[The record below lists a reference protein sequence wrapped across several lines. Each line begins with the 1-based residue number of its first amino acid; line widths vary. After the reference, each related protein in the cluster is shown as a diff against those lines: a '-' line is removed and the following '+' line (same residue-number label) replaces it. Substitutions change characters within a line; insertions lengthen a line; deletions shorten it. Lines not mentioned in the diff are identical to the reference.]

1 MSIFEWAVRFCTERG
16 IEEQN
21 AVAVI
26 EKVLLHPASADIRQ
40 RWRDEFERYSDRI
53 KGSLVRTVC

>member
-16 IEEQN
+16 IEERN
-21 AVAVI
+21 AGAVI
-26 EKVLLHPASADIRQ
+26 EKVVLLSASADIRQ
-40 RWRDEFERYSDRI
+40 RWRDEFERYPDRI